1 MSKTHE
7 QVIQELDSKIP
18 REEVSSRDAGQ
29 GRSLDYVSSYYVI
42 SQLNRI
48 LGPSNWAYTSDINK
62 LHEGTIEDRYGK
74 PVHTVHYA
82 AKVRLVVKFPNG
94 ETTEFGDYGYG
105 DGSDK
110 NNPGKAHEL
119 AIKEAVTDGLKR
131 CAKNL
136 GNRLGLALYE
146 KEQTNV
152 DDNPTPAP
160 NKTVVHQVQAPA
172 SNRETVDKDI
182 TATARVCIAKGRLT
196 KESFQALRKDKYGV
210 DTTQALSDNQARELL
225 TQLREMAN
233 G

>member
-7 QVIQELDSKIP
+7 QVVQELDSKIP

-29 GRSLDYVSSYYVI
+29 GRSLDYVSGFYVI
-42 SQLNRI
+42 SHLNRI
-48 LGPSNWAYTSDINK
+48 LGQSNWAYTSDIQK

-74 PVHTVHYA
+74 PVHVVHYS

-146 KEQTNV
+146 KEQSNV
-152 DDNPTPAP
+152 EETPAP
-160 NKTVVHQVQAPA
+160 QPQTMRQVTVT
-172 SNRETVDKDI
+172 SGSSRETVDKDI

-196 KESFQALRKDKYGV
+196 KESFQALRKEKYGV
-210 DTTQALSDNQARELL
+210 DSTNALSDTQAKELL
-225 TQLREMAN
+225 IQLKEMAN